1 MDNFEGLAIVAL
13 PNFNV
18 RVYLMSDD
26 NFDAKTQVI
35 IISYH
40 IILYDIILD

>member
-1 MDNFEGLAIVAL
+1 MSELSKREHNVDNFEGLAIVAL

-26 NFDAKTQVI
+26 NFDIKTQVI
-35 IISYH
+35 R
-40 IILYDIILD
+40 LD